1 MKKPQSSYILFSND
15 QRNLIKQETP
25 GLSIGEIAKITG
37 LKWKALSAEDRER
50 YDALAKS
57 ARDDYKKAQEEN
69 VEDVSMEE
77 QKACNPDAVVYP
89 LARVKR
95 IVKQNPSIHK
105 ISNEALIAISK
116 ATELFVEYLGKKSHE
131 QTLYRKRQQIKAS
144 DVIQA
149 IHSCSILEWLRDDI
163 EIMKEMDMS
172 EKKLSQND
180 SSRKTISDFF
190 KGSALAKE
198 VEDQG
203 EEQKTEVAKVLN

>member
-1 MKKPQSSYILFSND
+1 M
-15 QRNLIKQETP
+15 
-25 GLSIGEIAKITG
+25 
-37 LKWKALSAEDRER
+37 
-50 YDALAKS
+50 
-57 ARDDYKKAQEEN
+57 
-69 VEDVSMEE
+69 
-77 QKACNPDAVVYP
+77 
-89 LARVKR
+89 
-95 IVKQNPSIHK
+95 
-105 ISNEALIAISK
+105 
-116 ATELFVEYLGKKSHE
+116 
-131 QTLYRKRQQIKAS
+131 
-144 DVIQA
+144 IQA